1 MEGEDEASSATPH
14 CSGRVLRRTFDG
26 LPAIRCR
33 PGARRRT
40 RRGPGSHRYLN
51 DRGYVPPYEIAD
63 ALGFFKGKGI
73 RFESEGDSPG
83 GPQSLAALASGSIDV
98 AGAAT
103 PAMINAIA
111 GGAKILCSA
120 DVMPQGLVPAVC
132 RIVMKTVGP
141 ARR

>member
-1 MEGEDEASSATPH
+1 MKRHSLHRTAHVVTGA
-14 CSGRVLRRTFDG
+14 VLAVICLQFCGVPVRADADTN
-26 LPAIRCR
+26 PVVI
-33 PGARRRT
+33 
-40 RRGPGSHRYLN
+40 RYLN

-83 GPQSLAALASGSIDV
+83 GPQALAALASGSIDV

-111 GGAKILCSA
+111 GGAKSFA
-120 DVMPQGLVPAVC
+120 
-132 RIVMKTVGP
+132 
-141 ARR
+141 